1 MLPIRFTEGPPMT
14 SRIRRLW
21 FVPLLAGAL
30 ACPSGGPTELGAVLP
45 TTGHA
50 AVYGSSIRKG
60 IELAHEQV
68 QKDLEA
74 PRIELLWADSG
85 SDPDRGATELERVYK
100 EGAIAAI
107 GGVTSAEAL
116 AMVPV
121 ADRQNRILLS
131 PSASLPQLTGISSN
145 FFRIYPS
152 DFSEGTVMAKFAVD
166 TLRLRSAVILAK
178 EETYAKGI
186 QEVFADEFRRK
197 GGQIVEIIEFPAN
210 TADFAA
216 LVDRVNTLKPDSV
229 YVAAYATE
237 ILGIIRELRR
247 QGFAGQILTTS
258 SFAAAETIART
269 GADAE
274 NVMFIQTALELEGDI
289 PPQVATFVSAYRA
302 KYGGDPD
309 LYAAHG
315 YDAYQVLV
323 EALRQG
329 GTSASSFW
337 KGMRNIREYPGV
349 TGTFQFD
356 EKGDVQKFPHV
367 YRVQQGKALDYE
379 LERQRQ
385 LDEARKRLQKIQEE
399 IERLK
404 AQGN

>member
-1 MLPIRFTEGPPMT
+1 MT
-14 SRIRRLW
+14 RWFRRIW
-21 FVPLLAGAL
+21 FVPLLVGVA
-30 ACPSGGPTELGAVLP
+30 ACPSGGPAEFGAVLP
-45 TTGHA
+45 LTGSA
-50 AVYGSSIRKG
+50 AVYGSAIRRG

-68 QKDLEA
+68 QNDPEA
-74 PRIELLWADSG
+74 PRIVLLWADSG
-85 SDPDRGATELERVYK
+85 SVPERGAKELDRVYG

-116 AMVPV
+116 AMVPI
-121 ADRQNRILLS
+121 ADEQNQILLS

-145 FFRIYPS
+145 FFRIFPS

-166 TLRLRSAVILAK
+166 TYRVKSAVILAK

-186 QEVFADEFRRK
+186 QEVFRDEFQRK

-210 TADFAA
+210 TSDFAA
-216 LVDRVNTLKPDSV
+216 LVDRVNTLKPEAV
-229 YVAAYATE
+229 YLAAYADE
-237 ILGIIRELRR
+237 IRAIIRELRR
-247 QGFAGQILTTS
+247 QKFSGNILTTS
-258 SFAAAETIART
+258 SFAAAETIAKT

-274 NVMFIQTALELEGDI
+274 GVLFTQTALELEGDTPLQI
-289 PPQVATFVSAYRA
+289 KSFVAAYRA
-302 KYGGDPD
+302 KFGSDPD

-367 YRVQQGKALDYE
+367 YRVKDGKALDYE

-385 LDEARKRLQKIQEE
+385 LKEARDRLQKIQEE
-399 IERLK
+399 IDRLK
-404 AQGN
+404 SQGN

>member
-1 MLPIRFTEGPPMT
+1 MT
-14 SRIRRLW
+14 RWFRRIW
-21 FVPLLAGAL
+21 FVPLLVGVV
-30 ACPSGGPTELGAVLP
+30 ACPSGGPTKFGAVLP
-45 TTGHA
+45 QTGSA
-50 AVYGSSIRKG
+50 SVYGGAIRKG

-68 QKDLEA
+68 QKDPEA

-85 SDPDRGATELERVYK
+85 SDAERGAKELDRLYG
-100 EGAIAAI
+100 EGAVAAI

-116 AMVPV
+116 AMVPI
-121 ADRQNRILLS
+121 ADEQNRILLS

-145 FFRIYPS
+145 FFRIFPS

-166 TLRLRSAVILAK
+166 TYRVKTAVILAK

-210 TADFAA
+210 TSDFAA
-216 LVDRVNTLKPDSV
+216 LVDRVNTLKPEVV
-229 YVAAYATE
+229 YIAAYAPE
-237 ILGIIRELRR
+237 IMAIIRELRR
-247 QGFAGQILTTS
+247 QRFAGNILTTS
-258 SFAAAETIART
+258 SFAAAETIAKT

-274 NVMFIQTALELEGDI
+274 SVLFTQTALDLEGDTL
-289 PPQVATFVSAYRA
+289 PQVKAFVASYRA
-302 KYGGDPD
+302 KYGADPD

-315 YDAYQVLV
+315 FDAYQVLV
-323 EALRQG
+323 EALRQAG

-367 YRVQQGKALDYE
+367 YRVKDGKALDYE

-385 LDEARKRLQKIQEE
+385 LKEARERLQKIQDE

-404 AQGN
+404 NQGN

>member
-1 MLPIRFTEGPPMT
+1 MT
-14 SRIRRLW
+14 HKIRRLGLL
-21 FVPLLAGAL
+21 PLLLGLA
-30 ACPSGGPTELGAVLP
+30 ACPSGGPTKFGAVLP
-45 TTGHA
+45 QTGNA
-50 AVYGSSIRKG
+50 AVYGEAIRRG
-60 IELAHEQV
+60 IELAHEV
-68 QKDLEA
+68 NQKDPQA
-74 PRIELLWADSG
+74 PRVTLIWADSG
-85 SDPDRGATELERVYK
+85 SDPEKGARELERVYA

-121 ADRQNRILLS
+121 ADRKNQILLS

-145 FFRIYPS
+145 FFRIFPS

-166 TLRLRSAVILAK
+166 TYKVKSAVILAK

-210 TADFAA
+210 TNDFAA
-216 LVDRVNTLKPDSV
+216 LVDRVNTLKPEAV
-229 YVAAYATE
+229 YIAAYASE
-237 ILGIIRELRR
+237 IMSIIRELRR
-247 QGFAGQILTTS
+247 QAYGGHILTTS
-258 SFAAAETIART
+258 SFAAAETIAKT

-274 NVMFIQTALELEGDI
+274 GVLFTQTSLELEGEST
-289 PPQVATFVSAYRA
+289 PPQVKSFVAAYRA
-302 KYGGDPD
+302 KFGSDPD

-329 GTSASSFW
+329 GDTASSFW
-337 KGMRNIREYPGV
+337 KGMRNIHEFPGV

-367 YRVQQGKALDYE
+367 YRVKDGKALDYE

-385 LDEARKRLQKIQEE
+385 LKEARDRLQKIQEE

-404 AQGN
+404 NQGN

>member
-1 MLPIRFTEGPPMT
+1 MT
-14 SRIRRLW
+14 SKIRRLGLL
-21 FVPLLAGAL
+21 PLLLGLA
-30 ACPSGGPTELGAVLP
+30 ACPSGGPAKIGAVLP
-45 TTGHA
+45 QTGSA
-50 AVYGSSIRKG
+50 AVYGEAIHRG
-60 IELAHEQV
+60 VELAHEV
-68 QKDLEA
+68 IQKDPQA
-74 PRIELLWADSG
+74 PRVQLLWADSG
-85 SDPDRGATELERVYK
+85 SDPEKGARELERIYG

-121 ADRQNRILLS
+121 ADRKNQILLS

-145 FFRIYPS
+145 FFRIFPS

-166 TLRLRSAVILAK
+166 TYKVKSAVILAK

-210 TADFAA
+210 TNDFAA
-216 LVDRVNTLKPDSV
+216 LVDRVNTLKPEAV
-229 YVAAYATE
+229 YIAAYARE
-237 ILGIIRELRR
+237 IMSLIRELRR
-247 QGFAGQILTTS
+247 QDFQGHILTTS
-258 SFAAAETIART
+258 SFAAAETIANT

-274 NVMFIQTALELEGDI
+274 GVLFTQTSLELEGEAT
-289 PPQVATFVSAYRA
+289 PPQVKQFVAAYRA
-302 KYGGDPD
+302 KFGSDPD

-329 GTSASSFW
+329 GETASSFW
-337 KGMRNIREYPGV
+337 KGMRNIHEFPGV

-367 YRVQQGKALDYE
+367 YRVKDGKALDYE

-385 LDEARKRLQKIQEE
+385 LKEARDRLQKIQEE

-404 AQGN
+404 NQGN